1 MKKKTFKTVFATVC
15 VVVAG
20 ISGMKAYYIADQ
32 SKADML
38 LAMNVEALS
47 QSECTGKYS
56 ITIDDYLN
64 SGESSGE
71 SYGSSSQGY
80 HLTDQDARQI
90 MYDAIRQCRG
100 NKDNCI
106 AYTRLGN
113 GQIIA
118 VTVRN
123 SLREI
128 ED

>member
-1 MKKKTFKTVFATVC
+1 MKKKVFKTVFATVC

-80 HLTDQDARQI
+80 HLTDQDARQ
-90 MYDAIRQCRG
+90 MVYDAISHCR
-100 NKDNCI
+100 NSDTDCW
-106 AYTRLGN
+106 YEVRLGN
-113 GQIIA
+113 GEFIMARCPQNKYY
-118 VTVRN
+118 R
-123 SLREI
+123 
-128 ED
+128 